1 MIGKLSE
8 ICQKYF
14 EFVCWR
20 RWWFVVI
27 GWSPTVAIFHFCK
40 EELWGM
46 DICHLYLRM
55 NVYSI
60 FWILLNFSPEF
71 GAWLRLSCIWPICK
85 GGTTDIKNEHDLAG
99 KGKFHHIIICN
110 WRVQFQPSVFWGCR
124 ICKAKL
130 SLWQQ
135 RRDVKSMCLGR
146 RILRLDSEHVG
157 VGIVATV
164 GELIGIDQYQLFDT
178 RKDCVSSFN
187 ILPQKTMGACI
198 QYGKTLKINQHI
210 IPEVHQSSVI
220 LRLNSAWSHMGT
232 TFHVKFGTYRPCK
245 FKTRHELMDE

>member
-1 MIGKLSE
+1 MRNGYLS
-8 ICQKYF
+8 
-14 EFVCWR
+14 FVPSYEC
-20 RWWFVVI
+20 
-27 GWSPTVAIFHFCK
+27 IFHILNSSQLF
-40 EELWGM
+40 
-46 DICHLYLRM
+46 
-55 NVYSI
+55 S
-60 FWILLNFSPEF
+60 WIWALIETF
-71 GAWLRLSCIWPICK
+71 SCIWPICK

-135 RRDVKSMCLGR
+135 RRDVKSMCLGKPA
-146 RILRLDSEHVG
+146 DFAVG
-157 VGIVATV
+157 FWTCWRGNSRYCRGVDRNRSIPTFRHKEGLGFKFQHPSAKNH
-164 GELIGIDQYQLFDT
+164 GGLFFST
-178 RKDCVSSFN
+178 EKR
-187 ILPQKTMGACI
+187 
-198 QYGKTLKINQHI
+198 LKINQHI